1 MAEDTGL
8 LSSNVSAGDDGL
20 ASQYNNLRADTKKM
34 RQEEMTAGATIAG
47 ATLPVP
53 VYQNTTDNEVYAC
66 DADQAATIE
75 FFGFAISDG
84 TDGNAIIVQ
93 HTGIVGGFTGLDEG
107 EKYYVQDTAG
117 TIGKTP
123 GTTKILVGRSISS
136 TELLILNEE
145 KPIFKNG
152 TTTKDAAD
160 ASGTQNIAHGLGKIP
175 KKIRIKAI
183 AITTAAQCQQQH
195 AETVY
200 NGTVQSSISIAGN
213 MVSSNAQA
221 VTTFRLNQAAIA
233 NYQDG
238 VVTFDDTNIII
249 DWTKTNSPTGT
260 YTLLWEAEA

>member
-145 KPIFKNG
+145 KAIFKNG

-160 ASGTQNIAHGLGKIP
+160 ASGTQNIAHGLGRIP
-175 KKIRIKAI
+175 RKIRINALLEDGSYSNN
-183 AITTAAQCQQQH
+183 AQ
-195 AETVY
+195 TIY
-200 NGTVQSSISIAGN
+200 NGTTQSSIFVRHNAG
-213 MVSSNAQA
+213 
-221 VTTFRLNQAAIA
+221 TP
-233 NYQDG
+233 YQGQLFELGLGSDVHHARG
-238 VVTFDDTNIII
+238 IVTFDATNIII
-249 DWTKTNSPTGT
+249 TWTKTNTPTGT
-260 YTLLWEAEA
+260 YNLLWEAEA